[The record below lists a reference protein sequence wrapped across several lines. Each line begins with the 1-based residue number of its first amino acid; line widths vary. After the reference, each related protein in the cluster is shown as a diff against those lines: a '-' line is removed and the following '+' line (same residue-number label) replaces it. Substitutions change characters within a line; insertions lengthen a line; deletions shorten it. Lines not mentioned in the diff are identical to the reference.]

1 MEACVTAFLSA
12 FILPVDAVVA
22 ERSYV
27 VEHRFVEEQKE
38 RLLALRRE
46 MSEKVEQVQDNVA
59 QGLAP
64 SDATDQEEVAVIN
77 NMRQID
83 MAGGDLFEDRIYE
96 IDQALKRIEDGS
108 YGTCDRCGGPINPE
122 RLEAKPW
129 ATFCITCQEAL
140 DAGG

>member
-1 MEACVTAFLSA
+1 MEACVTLFLSA
-12 FILPVDAVVA
+12 FILTIDTVVA
-22 ERSYV
+22 ERSYT
-27 VEHRFVEEQKE
+27 VERQFVEAQKE
-38 RLLALRRE
+38 RLLALRQE
-46 MSEKVEQVQDNVA
+46 MSEKVEQVQENVA

-64 SDATDQEEVAVIN
+64 SDAIDQEEVAVIN

-108 YGTCDRCGGPINPE
+108 YGTCDRCGRPINPE